1 MKSVPL
7 ICTLPPT
14 WSVPGWIAAAVNT
27 PPCRRVPVQS
37 CAVWRPVIHCHDMGR
52 GHPPADADAGVDF
65 VAFGGTARVAMVE
78 AWEMGTIWQPSPRAA
93 AKAAAAGTANGQEMY
108 ERLIAAPPAAV
119 PSVVG
124 VSA

>member
-1 MKSVPL
+1 MIAAVRRSRLLLLTYPYSLVRISDPL
-7 ICTLPPT
+7 I
-14 WSVPGWIAAAVNT
+14 VAN
-27 PPCRRVPVQS
+27 PC
-37 CAVWRPVIHCHDMGR
+37 GR

-93 AKAAAAGTANGQEMY
+93 AKAAAAGAANGKEMY